1 MDYKKIQ
8 FEFIENGNIGLSKE
22 QIEYI
27 KELIAYYTKL
37 YPKVIL
43 KTVCDFF
50 LWDYAKDELDEYTY
64 THNRE
69 NEEYVKYDALA
80 KYNDDDKL
88 IGFNHIRLS
97 KMDLDNNQVVNWV
110 KRDLKGFEEIKKQ
123 LEIVQRKAKFIGQ
136 SAPSFSDILRQSMSD
151 SELKQHGIEKGE
163 MTEEYIDVLAI
174 RLIEEYP
181 IIRRIVAHEFGHAIA
196 YSYHLEEDN
205 VLSLLYEKYRE
216 GFENMQEFI
225 AECFMASELTNKI
238 SLANKVRERINQVTA
253 LPDNI

>member
-1 MDYKKIQ
+1 MDYKEIQ
-8 FEFIENGNIGLSKE
+8 FEFIENENIGLSKE
-22 QIEYI
+22 KIEYI

-43 KTVCDFF
+43 ETVCDFF
-50 LWDYAKDELDEYTY
+50 SWDYEKDELDEYTY

-69 NEEYVKYDALA
+69 KEEYAKYDALA
-80 KYNDDDKL
+80 KYNDDVKL

-110 KRDLKGFEEIKKQ
+110 KRDLNGFEKVKKQ
-123 LEIVQRKAKFIGQ
+123 LETLQRKAKFIGK
-136 SAPSFSDILRQSMSD
+136 SAPSFNDILRQSMSD
-151 SELKQHGIEKGE
+151 SELKQHEIEKGE
-163 MTEEYIDVLAI
+163 MTEEYIDVLVI
-174 RLIEEYP
+174 RRIEEYP

-196 YSYHLEEDN
+196 YSYHLEEDDI
-205 VLSLLYEKYRE
+205 LRLLYEKYRD

-238 SLANKVRERINQVTA
+238 SLANRVRDRINEVIT
-253 LPDNI
+253 LSNNI

>member
-97 KMDLDNNQVVNWV
+97 KMDLDNNQVVNWAYFILN
-110 KRDLKGFEEIKKQ
+110 LKTYYNIKSTF
-123 LEIVQRKAKFIGQ
+123 R
-136 SAPSFSDILRQSMSD
+136 
-151 SELKQHGIEKGE
+151 HW
-163 MTEEYIDVLAI
+163 
-174 RLIEEYP
+174 
-181 IIRRIVAHEFGHAIA
+181 
-196 YSYHLEEDN
+196 
-205 VLSLLYEKYRE
+205 
-216 GFENMQEFI
+216 
-225 AECFMASELTNKI
+225 
-238 SLANKVRERINQVTA
+238 
-253 LPDNI
+253 